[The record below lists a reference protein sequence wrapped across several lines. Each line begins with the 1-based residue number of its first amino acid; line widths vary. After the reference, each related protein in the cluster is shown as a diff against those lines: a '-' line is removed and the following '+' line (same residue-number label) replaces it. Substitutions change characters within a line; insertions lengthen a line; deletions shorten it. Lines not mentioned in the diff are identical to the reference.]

1 MDHQSRRDMLTSDF
15 IQWLSGFL
23 DATEGGLTPKQ
34 TARLVSKLQST
45 MVKVTPG
52 VPKEQPP
59 VSTSVMLDQRGYEE
73 EQEKTRAHV
82 LSVDLVKEHEE
93 MINDLRLDRNNEKLL
108 ALVRSM
114 TAAEW
119 IAAGAYMTRTPFG
132 VGRDIAAILQSE
144 SDPI

>member
-59 VSTSVMLDQRGYEE
+59 VSTSVMLDQLDYEE

-119 IAAGAYMTRTPFG
+119 IAAGAYMTRNPFG

>member
-1 MDHQSRRDMLTSDF
+1 MLTSDF

-59 VSTSVMLDQRGYEE
+59 VSTSVMRDQWDYEE

>member
-59 VSTSVMLDQRGYEE
+59 VSTSVMLDQLDYEE